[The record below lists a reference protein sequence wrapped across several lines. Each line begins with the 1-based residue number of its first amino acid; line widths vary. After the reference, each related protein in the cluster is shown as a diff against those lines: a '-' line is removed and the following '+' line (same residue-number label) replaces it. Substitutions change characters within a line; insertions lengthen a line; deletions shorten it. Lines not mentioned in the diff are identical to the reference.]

1 MKKLIFRT
9 AIFISILFIQENVQ
23 AQIQADSLATV
34 KTGKSADSRKLK
46 FGMGFGL
53 NFVGGT
59 NISLSPNLTYPLTQ
73 NVSVGAGLQFNYA
86 SLKNV
91 QKTTTLGLNALFYYT
106 PVKKILT
113 SLEFSEMH
121 VNRNLQFANT
131 KDNFWESALFVG
143 LGYQLTTKIAFG
155 AKYNVLYNRS
165 KSIYSSPVIPFV
177 NINF

>member
-1 MKKLIFRT
+1 
-9 AIFISILFIQENVQ
+9 
-23 AQIQADSLATV
+23 
-34 KTGKSADSRKLK
+34 
-46 FGMGFGL
+46 
-53 NFVGGT
+53 
-59 NISLSPNLTYPLTQ
+59 
-73 NVSVGAGLQFNYA
+73 
-86 SLKNV
+86 
-91 QKTTTLGLNALFYYT
+91 YT

-155 AKYNVLYNRS
+155 AKYNVLYNKN
-165 KSIYSSPVIPFV
+165 KSIYNSPVIPFV